1 MKHRHKKG
9 WLFFS
14 VKTCLTLLNHRFL
27 GVKDLH
33 RGEWGEG
40 VTWATFFYAEG
51 PAVCSFNDIQ
61 CLAHNHWGA
70 RLRWLVSTL
79 TQPQRHPLASHI
91 LSSSLP
97 FGQKWNLYTTH
108 LAGWRSR
115 QVRHHRLLWTR
126 PEKSNDSSQEDA
138 QHKELPLGVTNGRK
152 REPIEEDTKFTSPA
166 LHICPTR
173 NSQRK
178 KRLWLWRWLTPNDR
192 WLLMPQPSTESFW
205 ILASAGY
212 MFNPKPRI
220 EAPKVK

>member
-1 MKHRHKKG
+1 MISTCTIICIEVEGSKMIQLNNPQYLTVSIIGANDIYMGSDETWREAYVG
-9 WLFFS
+9 YFLLLCQRAQRTSCLF
-14 VKTCLTLLNHRFL
+14 
-27 GVKDLH
+27 
-33 RGEWGEG
+33 
-40 VTWATFFYAEG
+40 
-51 PAVCSFNDIQ
+51 IQ

-79 TQPQRHPLASHI
+79 TQPQHHPLV
-91 LSSSLP
+91 
-97 FGQKWNLYTTH
+97 KWNLYTTH
-108 LAGWRSR
+108 LAGWRPR

-192 WLLMPQPSTESFW
+192 WLLMPQPSTSCCP
-205 ILASAGY
+205 LL
-212 MFNPKPRI
+212 KT
-220 EAPKVK
+220 